1 MADGKDLVL
10 GIDVGGTKILAG
22 VVDEKWQIRGRG
34 KVKSPFRGGPAE
46 MTEALV
52 AAADAALAEAGAARK
67 DVSAIGLGV
76 PGPLDEGRTTL
87 LRAMN
92 LGVEKWEIPPAL
104 EPAFPGIPK
113 RLENDVRVAAL
124 GEARLGAAKGE
135 RLVVAIWVGT
145 GIGGAVVLDGKLWLG
160 RNRNAGEIG
169 QCFIDLKKAGDGTID
184 GTLEGI
190 GAKIGMTAFMRRR
203 IEKGER
209 TTVARSALDRDGRLK
224 GSDLRKALAAGDALV
239 ERAVA
244 RSARAVGVTIATLW
258 NVFSPDLFV
267 LGGGVAEDVGEGYL
281 EQVRVAASRH
291 AFFTDLAG
299 VRIVAS
305 VLGDDAGILGAAV
318 LAREG
323 EPPRRPGSV

>member
-1 MADGKDLVL
+1 MSDGKNLVL

-22 VVDEKWQIRGRG
+22 VVDETWQVRGRG
-34 KVKSPFRGGPAE
+34 KMKSPFRGGPAE

-52 AAADAALAEAGAARK
+52 AAADAALAEAGAERK
-67 DVSAIGLGV
+67 DVAAVGLGL
-76 PGPLDEGRTTL
+76 PGPLDEGRTAL

-92 LGVEKWEIPPAL
+92 LGVERWEVSSEL
-104 EPAFPGIPK
+104 EPAFPGVPK

-145 GIGGAVVLDGKLWLG
+145 GIGGAVLLDGRLWLG
-160 RNRNAGEIG
+160 RIRNAGEIG

-203 IEKGER
+203 MEKGER
-209 TTVARSALDRDGRLK
+209 TSVARSVFEKDGRLK

-244 RSARAVGVTIATLW
+244 RSARAVGITIATFW

-281 EQVRVAASRH
+281 EQVRVAANRH
-291 AFFTDLAG
+291 AFFTDLAD
-299 VRIVAS
+299 VRIVRS
-305 VLGDDAGILGAAV
+305 TLGDDAGILGAAV

-323 EPPRRPGSV
+323 HAR

>member
-1 MADGKDLVL
+1 MADGKNLVL

-22 VVDEKWQIRGRG
+22 VVDENWQIRGRG
-34 KVKSPFRGGPAE
+34 KVKSPFRSGPVE

-52 AAADAALAEAGAARK
+52 AAADGALAEAGAGRK
-67 DVSAIGLGV
+67 DVTAVGLGL
-76 PGPLDEGRTTL
+76 PGPLDEARTTL

-92 LGVEKWEIPPAL
+92 LGVESWEVPSAL
-104 EPAFPGIPK
+104 EPAFPGVPK
-113 RLENDVRVAAL
+113 RLENDVRAAAL

-145 GIGGAVVLDGKLWLG
+145 GIGGAVVLDGQLWLG

-169 QCFIDLKKAGDGTID
+169 QSFVDLKKAGDGTID

-209 TTVARSALDRDGRLK
+209 TSIARSVFEKDGRLK
-224 GSDLRKALAAGDALV
+224 GSDLRKALAAGDALA

-244 RSARAVGVTIATLW
+244 RSARAVGITIATLW

-267 LGGGVAEDVGEGYL
+267 LGGGVAEDVGEGYI

-291 AFFTDLAG
+291 AFFTDLAE
-299 VRIVAS
+299 VRIVRSA
-305 VLGDDAGILGAAV
+305 LGDDAGILGAAV

-323 EPPRRPGSV
+323 HGGRA

>member
-1 MADGKDLVL
+1 MADGKNLAL
-10 GIDVGGTKILAG
+10 GIDVGGTKVLAG
-22 VVDEKWQIRGRG
+22 VVDENWQIRGRG
-34 KVKSPFRGGPAE
+34 KVKSPFRSGPAE

-52 AAADAALAEAGAARK
+52 AAADAAIAEAGAERK
-67 DVSAIGLGV
+67 DVAAIGLGL
-76 PGPLDEGRTTL
+76 PGPLDAARTTL

-92 LGVEKWEIPPAL
+92 LGVEKWEVQSAL

-169 QCFIDLKKAGDGTID
+169 QSFVDLKKAGDGTID

-209 TTVARSALDRDGRLK
+209 TSVARSVFEKDGRLK

-244 RSARAVGVTIATLW
+244 RSARAVGITIATLW

-267 LGGGVAEDVGEGYL
+267 LGGGVAQDVGQGYV

-291 AFFTDLAG
+291 AFFTDLAD
-299 VRIVAS
+299 VRIVPSA
-305 VLGDDAGILGAAV
+305 LGDDAGILGAAV

-323 EPPRRPGSV
+323 HEPRG

>member
-1 MADGKDLVL
+1 MADGKNLVL
-10 GIDVGGTKILAG
+10 GIDVGGTKVLAG
-22 VVDEKWQIRGRG
+22 VVDESWQVRGRG
-34 KVKSPFRGGPAE
+34 KVRSPFRDGPAE

-52 AAADAALAEAGAARK
+52 AAADAALAQAGVDRR
-67 DVSAIGLGV
+67 DVSAVGLGL
-76 PGPLDEGRTTL
+76 PGPLDAARTTL

-92 LGVEKWEIPPAL
+92 LGVERWEVSSAL

-113 RLENDVRVAAL
+113 RLENDVRAAAL

-145 GIGGAVVLDGKLWLG
+145 GIGGAVVLDGRLWLG

-169 QCFIDLKKAGDGTID
+169 QSFVDLKKAGDGSID

-209 TTVARSALDRDGRLK
+209 TSISRSVFEKDGRLK
-224 GSDLRKALAAGDALV
+224 GSDLRKALAAGDALA

-244 RSARAVGVTIATLW
+244 RSARAVGITIATLW
-258 NVFSPDLFV
+258 NVFSPDVFV
-267 LGGGVAEDVGEGYL
+267 LGGGVAEDVGAGYV

-291 AFFTDLAG
+291 AFFTDLAD
-299 VRIVAS
+299 VRIVPSA
-305 VLGDDAGILGAAV
+305 LKDDAGILGAAV

-323 EPPRRPGSV
+323 HEPRG

>member
-22 VVDEKWQIRGRG
+22 VVDETWRIKGRG
-34 KVKSPFRGGPAE
+34 KVKSPFRGGPSE
-46 MTEALV
+46 MTAALV
-52 AAADAALAEAGAARK
+52 AAADAALAEAGAVRE
-67 DVSAIGLGV
+67 DVAALGLGL
-76 PGPLDEGRTTL
+76 PGPLDEERTTL

-92 LGVEKWEIPPAL
+92 LGVERWAVASAL
-104 EPAFPGIPK
+104 EPAFPGVPK
-113 RLENDVRVAAL
+113 HLENDVRVAAL

-145 GIGGAVVLDGKLWLG
+145 GIGGAVLLDGKLWLG

-169 QCFIDLKKAGDGTID
+169 QCFVDLKRAGSGTND
-184 GTLEGI
+184 GTLEGT
-190 GAKIGMTAFMRRR
+190 GAKVGMTTFMRRR
-203 IEKGER
+203 IEKGEKSQ
-209 TTVARSALDRDGRLK
+209 VARSVLEKDGRLK
-224 GSDLRKALAAGDALV
+224 GSDLRKALAAGDGLV

-244 RSARAVGVTIATLW
+244 RSARAVGVTVANLW

-267 LGGGVAEDVGEGYL
+267 LGGGVAEDVGDGYL

-299 VRIVAS
+299 IRIVRSA
-305 VLGDDAGILGAAV
+305 LGDDAGVLGAAV

-323 EPPRRPGSV
+323 HGGPAPV

>member
-1 MADGKDLVL
+1 MAEGQSLVL
-10 GIDVGGTKILAG
+10 GIDVGGTKVLAG
-22 VVDEKWQIRGRG
+22 VVDETSRILGRG

-46 MTEALV
+46 MTAALV
-52 AAADAALAEAGAARK
+52 AAADAALAEAGVARADVAAL
-67 DVSAIGLGV
+67 GLGL
-76 PGPLDEGRTTL
+76 PGPLDAERTTL

-92 LGVEKWEIPPAL
+92 LGVERWEVASAL
-104 EPAFPGIPK
+104 EPAFPGVPK

-145 GIGGAVVLDGKLWLG
+145 GIGGAVVLDGRLWLG

-169 QCFIDLKKAGDGTID
+169 QCFVDLKKAGNGTLD

-190 GAKIGMTAFMRRR
+190 GAKVGMTSFMRRR
-203 IEKGER
+203 VEKGER
-209 TTVARSALDRDGRLK
+209 SQVARSVLEKDGRLK
-224 GSDLRKALAAGDALV
+224 GSDLRKALAAGDGLV

-244 RSARAVGVTIATLW
+244 RSARAVGVTVANLW

-281 EQVRVAASRH
+281 EQVRVAASRY

-299 VRIVAS
+299 VRIVRSA
-305 VLGDDAGILGAAV
+305 LGDDAGILGAAV

-323 EPPRRPGSV
+323 SDGPGRV

>member
-1 MADGKDLVL
+1 MAEGRSLVL

-22 VVDEKWQIRGRG
+22 AVDGQGRILGRG
-34 KVKSPFRGGPAE
+34 KVRSPFRGGPPE
-46 MTEALV
+46 MTAAIV
-52 AAADAALAEAGAARK
+52 AAADAALREAGATRG
-67 DVSAIGLGV
+67 DVVAAGLGV
-76 PGPLDEGRTTL
+76 PGPLDAARTTL
-87 LRAMN
+87 LRAVN
-92 LGVEKWEIPPAL
+92 LGVERWDVPASL
-104 EPAFPGIPK
+104 EPAFPSIPK

-145 GIGGAVVLDGKLWLG
+145 GIGGAVLLDGRLWLG
-160 RNRNAGEIG
+160 RNGNAGEIG
-169 QCFIDLKKAGDGTID
+169 QSFVDLKKAGDGTAS

-190 GAKIGMTAFMRRR
+190 GAKVGMTAFMRRR

-209 TTVARSALDRDGRLK
+209 TSVARSILEKDGRLK

-267 LGGGVAEDVGEGYL
+267 LGGGVSEDVGEPYV
-281 EQVRVAASRH
+281 EQVRAAASRH

-299 VRIVAS
+299 VRIVRSA
-305 VLGDDAGILGAAV
+305 LGAAV

-323 EPPRRPGSV
+323 HGGAA

>member
-1 MADGKDLVL
+1 
-10 GIDVGGTKILAG
+10 
-22 VVDEKWQIRGRG
+22 
-34 KVKSPFRGGPAE
+34 
-46 MTEALV
+46 MTAALV
-52 AAADAALAEAGAARK
+52 AAADAALAEAGAGRG
-67 DVSAIGLGV
+67 DVSGVGLGL
-76 PGPLDEGRTTL
+76 PGPLDAGRTTL

-92 LGVEKWEIPPAL
+92 LGVEKWGVASAL
-104 EPAFPGIPK
+104 EPAFPGVPK

-169 QCFIDLKKAGDGTID
+169 QTYVELKRVGNGTLD

-190 GAKIGMTAFMRRR
+190 GAKVGMTTFMRRR
-203 IEKGER
+203 IEKGEKSQ
-209 TTVARSALDRDGRLK
+209 VARSVLEKDGRLK
-224 GSDLRKALAAGDALV
+224 GSDLRKALAAGDGLV

-244 RSARAVGVTIATLW
+244 RSARAVGVTVANLW

-281 EQVRVAASRH
+281 EQVRVAASRY

-299 VRIVAS
+299 IRIVRSA
-305 VLGDDAGILGAAV
+305 LGDDAGILGAAV

-323 EPPRRPGSV
+323 HDGPTPV

>member
-1 MADGKDLVL
+1 MSDGKNLVL

-22 VVDEKWQIRGRG
+22 VVDETWQVRGRG
-34 KVKSPFRGGPAE
+34 KMKSPFRGGPAE

-52 AAADAALAEAGAARK
+52 AAADAALAEAGAERK
-67 DVSAIGLGV
+67 DVAAVGLGL
-76 PGPLDEGRTTL
+76 PGPLDEGRTAL

-92 LGVEKWEIPPAL
+92 LGVERWEVSSEL
-104 EPAFPGIPK
+104 EPAFPGVPK

-145 GIGGAVVLDGKLWLG
+145 GIGGAVLLDGRLWLG

-203 IEKGER
+203 MEKGER
-209 TTVARSALDRDGRLK
+209 TSVARSVFEKDGRLK

-244 RSARAVGVTIATLW
+244 RSARAVGITIATFW

-281 EQVRVAASRH
+281 EQVRVAANRH
-291 AFFTDLAG
+291 AFFTDLAD
-299 VRIVAS
+299 VRIVRS
-305 VLGDDAGILGAAV
+305 TLGDDAGILGAAV

-323 EPPRRPGSV
+323 HAR

>member
-1 MADGKDLVL
+1 MAEAKKLVL
-10 GIDVGGTKILAG
+10 GIDVGGTKVLAG
-22 VVDEKWQIRGRG
+22 VVDEAWRVVGRG

-46 MTEALV
+46 MTDALV
-52 AAADAALAEAGAARK
+52 AAADAALAEAGAERAA
-67 DVSAIGLGV
+67 VAAIGLGV
-76 PGPLDEGRTTL
+76 PGPLDAERTTL

-92 LGVEKWEIPPAL
+92 LGVERWEVPSAL
-104 EPAFPGIPK
+104 EPAFPGVPM

-145 GIGGAVVLDGKLWLG
+145 GIGGAVLLDGSLWLG

-169 QCFIDLKKAGDGTID
+169 QSFVDLKKAGDGTID

-190 GAKIGMTAFMRRR
+190 GAKVGMTAFMRRR

-209 TTVARSALDRDGRLK
+209 TSVARSVLEKDGRLK

-244 RSARAVGVTIATLW
+244 RSARAVGITIATLW

-267 LGGGVAEDVGEGYL
+267 LGGGVSEDVGEGYV
-281 EQVRVAASRH
+281 EQVRAAAQRH
-291 AFFTDLAG
+291 AFFTDLAD
-299 VRIVAS
+299 VRIVRSA
-305 VLGDDAGILGAAV
+305 LGDDAGILGAAV

-323 EPPRRPGSV
+323 HGGRG

>member
-1 MADGKDLVL
+1 MADARNLAL

-22 VVDEKWQIRGRG
+22 VVDEKWRILGRG
-34 KVKSPFRGGPAE
+34 KVRSPFRGGPAE
-46 MTEALV
+46 MTAAIV
-52 AAADAALAEAGAARK
+52 GAADAALAEAGAGRA
-67 DVSAIGLGV
+67 DVAAAGLGV

-87 LRAMN
+87 LRAVN

-145 GIGGAVVLDGKLWLG
+145 GIGGAVLLDGKLWLG

-169 QCFIDLKKAGDGTID
+169 QSFIDLKKAGNGTAD

-190 GAKIGMTAFMRRR
+190 GAKVGMTAFIRRR

-209 TTVARSALDRDGRLK
+209 TTVSRSILEKDGRLR
-224 GSDLRKALAAGDALV
+224 GSDLRKALAAGDTLV

-244 RSARAVGVTIATLW
+244 RSARAVGMTVATLW

-267 LGGGVAEDVGEGYL
+267 LGGGVAEDVGEPYV
-281 EQVRVAASRH
+281 EQVRVAANQH
-291 AFFTDLAG
+291 AFFTDLAP
-299 VRIVAS
+299 VRIVRSA
-305 VLGDDAGILGAAV
+305 LGDDAGILGAAV

-323 EPPRRPGSV
+323 HGGRG

>member
-1 MADGKDLVL
+1 MAEGKKLVL
-10 GIDVGGTKILAG
+10 GIDVGGTKVLAG
-22 VVDEKWQIRGRG
+22 VVDEGWRVLGRG

-52 AAADAALAEAGAARK
+52 AAADAALAEAGAGREA
-67 DVSAIGLGV
+67 VAAIGLGV
-76 PGPLDEGRTTL
+76 PGPLDAERTTL

-92 LGVEKWEIPPAL
+92 LGVERWEIPSAL

-113 RLENDVRVAAL
+113 RLENDVRAAAL
-124 GEARLGAAKGE
+124 GEARLGAARGE
-135 RLVVAIWVGT
+135 RLVVAIWIGT
-145 GIGGAVVLDGKLWLG
+145 GIGGAVLLDGQLWLG

-169 QCFIDLKKAGDGTID
+169 QSYVDLRKAGDGTID

-190 GAKIGMTAFMRRR
+190 GAKVGMTAFMRRR

-209 TTVARSALDRDGRLK
+209 TSVARSVLEKDGRLK
-224 GSDLRKALAAGDALV
+224 GSELRKAIAAGDALV

-244 RSARAVGVTIATLW
+244 RSARAVGITIATLW

-267 LGGGVAEDVGEGYL
+267 LGGGVSEDVGDVYVD
-281 EQVRVAASRH
+281 QVRAAASRH
-291 AFFTDLAG
+291 AFFTDLAE
-299 VRIVAS
+299 VRIVRSA
-305 VLGDDAGILGAAV
+305 LGDDAGMLGAAV

-323 EPPRRPGSV
+323 HGGRP

>member
-1 MADGKDLVL
+1 MADAKNLVL
-10 GIDVGGTKILAG
+10 GIDVGGTKVLAG
-22 VVDEKWQIRGRG
+22 VVDERWKVLGRG

-46 MTEALV
+46 MTDALS
-52 AAADAALAEAGAARK
+52 AAADAALAEAGATRK
-67 DVSAIGLGV
+67 SVSAVGLGV
-76 PGPLDEGRTTL
+76 PGPLDAERTTL

-92 LGVEKWEIPPAL
+92 LGVEKWDVVSAL
-104 EPAFPGIPK
+104 EPVFPGVPK

-145 GIGGAVVLDGKLWLG
+145 GIGGAVLLDGKLWLG

-169 QCFIDLKKAGDGTID
+169 QSYIDFRRAGDGTID

-190 GAKIGMTAFMRRR
+190 GAKVGMTAFMRRR

-209 TTVARSALDRDGRLK
+209 TSVARSVLDKDGRLK
-224 GSDLRKALAAGDALV
+224 GSDLRKAMTSGDALV
-239 ERAVA
+239 ERAVT
-244 RSARAVGVTIATLW
+244 RSARAVGLMVSTLW

-267 LGGGVAEDVGEGYL
+267 VGGGVSEDVGDAYV
-281 EQVRVAASRH
+281 EQVRAAANKL
-291 AFFTDLAG
+291 AFFTDLAE
-299 VRIVAS
+299 VRIVRSA
-305 VLGDDAGILGAAV
+305 LGDDAGILGAAV

-323 EPPRRPGSV
+323 QGARTV

>member
-1 MADGKDLVL
+1 MADAKNLVL
-10 GIDVGGTKILAG
+10 GIDVGGTKVLAG
-22 VVDEKWQIRGRG
+22 VVDARWKVLGRG

-46 MTEALV
+46 MTDALV
-52 AAADAALAEAGAARK
+52 AAADAALAEAGAERS
-67 DVSAIGLGV
+67 DVAGIGLGV
-76 PGPLDEGRTTL
+76 PGPLDAERTTL

-92 LGVEKWEIPPAL
+92 LGVEQWEVPSAL

-113 RLENDVRVAAL
+113 RLENDVRAAAL

-145 GIGGAVVLDGKLWLG
+145 GIGGAVVLDGRLWLG

-169 QCFIDLKKAGDGTID
+169 QSFVDLKRAGNGTID

-190 GAKIGMTAFMRRR
+190 GAKVGMTAFMRRR

-209 TTVARSALDRDGRLK
+209 TSVARSVLEKDGRLK
-224 GSDLRKALAAGDALV
+224 GSDLRKALASGDALV

-267 LGGGVAEDVGEGYL
+267 LGGGVSEDVGESYA
-281 EQVRVAASRH
+281 EQVRAAASAY
-291 AFFTDLAG
+291 AFFTDLAD
-299 VRIVAS
+299 VRIVRSA
-305 VLGDDAGILGAAV
+305 LGDDAGILGAAV

-323 EPPRRPGSV
+323 HDGQR

>member
-22 VVDEKWQIRGRG
+22 AVDGGGRILGRG

-52 AAADAALAEAGAARK
+52 AAADAALEGAGAGRR
-67 DVSAIGLGV
+67 DVAGIGIGL
-76 PGPLDEGRTTL
+76 PGPLDAERTTL
-87 LRAMN
+87 LRAVN
-92 LGVEKWEIPPAL
+92 LGVEKWEVLPAL
-104 EPAFPGIPK
+104 GPAFPSVPL

-135 RLVVAIWVGT
+135 RLVVALWIGT
-145 GIGGAVVLDGKLWLG
+145 GIGGAVVLDGRLWLG

-169 QCFIDLKKAGDGTID
+169 QCFVDIRKAGDGTID

-190 GAKIGMTAFMRRR
+190 GAKVGITAFMRRR

-209 TTVARSALDRDGRLK
+209 TSIPRSAFEKDGRLK
-224 GSDLRKALAAGDALV
+224 GSDLRKALAAGDALA
-239 ERAVA
+239 ERALA
-244 RSARAVGVTIATLW
+244 RSARAVGVTIANFW

-267 LGGGVAEDVGEGYL
+267 LGGGVCEDAGEGYV
-281 EQVRVAASRH
+281 EQVRVATNQH
-291 AFFTDLAG
+291 AFFTDLAAP
-299 VRIVAS
+299 RIVRSA
-305 VLGDDAGILGAAV
+305 LGDDAGILGAAL

-323 EPPRRPGSV
+323 HGGAA

>member
-1 MADGKDLVL
+1 MADAKGLVL
-10 GIDVGGTKILAG
+10 GIDVGGTKVLAG
-22 VVDEKWQIRGRG
+22 VVDRSWGVLGRG
-34 KVKSPFRGGPAE
+34 KVKSPFRGGPPE

-52 AAADAALAEAGAARK
+52 AAADAALSAAGARRE
-67 DVSAIGLGV
+67 DVAAIGLGV
-76 PGPLDEGRTTL
+76 PGPLDEERTTL
-87 LRAMN
+87 LRAAN
-92 LGVEKWEIPPAL
+92 LGVAKWNVAAAL

-124 GEARLGAAKGE
+124 GEAHLGAAKGE

-169 QCFIDLKKAGDGTID
+169 QSFIHIKRAGDGTID

-190 GAKIGMTAFMRRR
+190 GAKVGMAAYIRRR
-203 IEKGER
+203 VAKGER
-209 TTVARSALDRDGRLK
+209 TALPRTALERDGRLK
-224 GSDLRKALAAGDALV
+224 GSDLRKALAAGDSLV

-244 RSARAVGVTIATLW
+244 RSARAVGLTASILW

-267 LGGGVAEDVGEGYL
+267 LGGGVAEDVGAGYL
-281 EQVRVAASRH
+281 EQVRAEANRH
-291 AFFTDLAG
+291 AFFTDLAD
-299 VRIVAS
+299 VRIVPSA
-305 VLGDDAGILGAAV
+305 LGDDAGLLGAAV

-323 EPPRRPGSV
+323 SGAA

>member
-1 MADGKDLVL
+1 MADGKNLVL

-22 VVDEKWQIRGRG
+22 AVDETWQVRGRG
-34 KVKSPFRGGPAE
+34 KMKSPFRGGPAE

-52 AAADAALAEAGAARK
+52 AAADAALAEAGATRRDIAA
-67 DVSAIGLGV
+67 VGLGL
-76 PGPLDEGRTTL
+76 PGPLDEGRTAL

-92 LGVEKWEIPPAL
+92 LGVERWEVSSAL
-104 EPAFPGIPK
+104 EPAFPGVPK
-113 RLENDVRVAAL
+113 RLENDVRAAAL
-124 GEARLGAAKGE
+124 GEARFGAAKGE

-145 GIGGAVVLDGKLWLG
+145 GIGGAVLLDGRLWLG

-169 QCFIDLKKAGDGTID
+169 QCFVDLKKAGDGTID

-209 TTVARSALDRDGRLK
+209 TSMARSVFEKDGRLK

-244 RSARAVGVTIATLW
+244 RSARAVGITIATLW

-291 AFFTDLAG
+291 AFFTDLAD
-299 VRIVAS
+299 VRIVRSA
-305 VLGDDAGILGAAV
+305 LGDDAGILGAAV

-323 EPPRRPGSV
+323 HASRG

>member
-1 MADGKDLVL
+1 MADGRDLVL
-10 GIDVGGTKILAG
+10 GIDVGGTKVLAG
-22 VVDEKWQIRGRG
+22 VVDAAGRIRGRG

-46 MTEALV
+46 MTDALV
-52 AAADAALAEAGAARK
+52 AAADAALAEAGVGRSDVAA
-67 DVSAIGLGV
+67 VGLGV
-76 PGPLDEGRTTL
+76 PGPLDAERTTL

-92 LGVEKWEIPPAL
+92 LGVERWEVPSAL
-104 EPAFPGIPK
+104 EPAFPGVPK

-124 GEARLGAAKGE
+124 GEARFGAAKGE

-145 GIGGAVVLDGKLWLG
+145 GIGGAVLLDGRLWLG

-169 QCFIDLKKAGDGTID
+169 QSYVDLKKAGDGTID

-190 GAKIGMTAFMRRR
+190 GAKVGMTAFMRRR

-209 TTVARSALDRDGRLK
+209 TSVARSVLEKDGRLK

-244 RSARAVGVTIATLW
+244 RSARAVGITIATLW

-267 LGGGVAEDVGEGYL
+267 LGGGVSEDVGEGYA
-281 EQVRVAASRH
+281 EMVRAAASRH
-291 AFFTDLAG
+291 AFFTDLAD
-299 VRIVAS
+299 VRIVRSA
-305 VLGDDAGILGAAV
+305 LGDDAGIVGAAV

-323 EPPRRPGSV
+323 HGAG

>member
-10 GIDVGGTKILAG
+10 GIDVGGTKTLAG
-22 VVDEKWQIRGRG
+22 VVDAEGRIRGRG
-34 KVKSPFRGGPAE
+34 KVKSPFRSGPAE

-52 AAADAALAEAGAARK
+52 AAADAALAEAGLGRK
-67 DVSAIGLGV
+67 DVKAVGLGV
-76 PGPLDEGRTTL
+76 PGPLDAERTTL

-92 LGVEKWEIPPAL
+92 LGVERWEIASAL

-113 RLENDVRVAAL
+113 RAENDVRVAAL
-124 GEARLGAAKGE
+124 GEARFGAAKGE

-145 GIGGAVVLDGKLWLG
+145 GIGGAVLLDGRLWLG

-169 QCFIDLKKAGDGTID
+169 QSFVDLKKAGNGTID

-190 GAKIGMTAFMRRR
+190 GAKVGMTAFMRRR

-209 TTVARSALDRDGRLK
+209 TSVARSVLEKDGRLK

-267 LGGGVAEDVGEGYL
+267 LGGGVSEDVGEAYL
-281 EQVRVAASRH
+281 EQVRAAASRH
-291 AFFTDLAG
+291 AFFTDLAD
-299 VRIVAS
+299 VRVVRSA
-305 VLGDDAGILGAAV
+305 LGDDAGVVGAAV

-323 EPPRRPGSV
+323 HAGPA

>member
-1 MADGKDLVL
+1 MADGKNLAL
-10 GIDVGGTKILAG
+10 GIDVGGTKVLAG
-22 VVDEKWQIRGRG
+22 VVDENWQIRGRG

-52 AAADAALAEAGAARK
+52 AAADAALAEAGAERK
-67 DVSAIGLGV
+67 DVTAIGLGL
-76 PGPLDEGRTTL
+76 PGPLDAARTTL

-92 LGVEKWEIPPAL
+92 LGVESWEVPAAL

-124 GEARLGAAKGE
+124 GEVRLGAAKGE

-169 QCFIDLKKAGDGTID
+169 QSFVDLKKAGDGTID

-209 TTVARSALDRDGRLK
+209 TSVARSVFEKDGRLK
-224 GSDLRKALAAGDALV
+224 GSDLRKALAADDGLV

-244 RSARAVGVTIATLW
+244 RSARAVGITIATLW

-267 LGGGVAEDVGEGYL
+267 LGGGVAEDVGEWYV

-291 AFFTDLAG
+291 AFFTDLAD
-299 VRIVAS
+299 VRIVPSARC
-305 VLGDDAGILGAAV
+305 DDAGILGAAV

-323 EPPRRPGSV
+323 HEPQR

>member
-1 MADGKDLVL
+1 MPDAKNLVL
-10 GIDVGGTKILAG
+10 GIDVGGTKVLAG
-22 VVDEKWQIRGRG
+22 VVDARWTILGRG

-46 MTEALV
+46 MTDALV
-52 AAADAALAEAGAARK
+52 AAADAALAEAGAERS
-67 DVSAIGLGV
+67 DVAGIGLGV
-76 PGPLDEGRTTL
+76 PGPLDAERTTL

-92 LGVEKWEIPPAL
+92 LGVERWEVPSAL

-113 RLENDVRVAAL
+113 RLENDVRAAAL

-145 GIGGAVVLDGKLWLG
+145 GIGGAVVLDGRLWLG

-169 QCFIDLKKAGDGTID
+169 QSFVDLKRAGNGTID

-190 GAKIGMTAFMRRR
+190 GAKVGMTAFMRRR

-209 TTVARSALDRDGRLK
+209 TSVARSVLEKDGRLK
-224 GSDLRKALAAGDALV
+224 GSDLRKALASGDALV

-267 LGGGVAEDVGEGYL
+267 LGGGVSEDVGESYV
-281 EQVRVAASRH
+281 EQVRAAASAH
-291 AFFTDLAG
+291 AFFTDLAD
-299 VRIVAS
+299 VRIVRSA
-305 VLGDDAGILGAAV
+305 LGDDAGILGAAV

-323 EPPRRPGSV
+323 HGGQR

>member
-1 MADGKDLVL
+1 MADARQRTL

-22 VVDEKWQIRGRG
+22 VVDGEGRILGRG
-34 KVKSPFRGGPAE
+34 KVRSPFRGGPAE
-46 MTEALV
+46 MTGALV
-52 AAADAALAEAGAARK
+52 AAADAALAQAGAGRG
-67 DVSAIGLGV
+67 DLSGVGLGL
-76 PGPLDEGRTTL
+76 PGPLDAERTTL

-92 LGVEKWEIPPAL
+92 LGVERWEVSSAL
-104 EPAFPGIPK
+104 EPVFPGVPV

-169 QCFIDLKKAGDGTID
+169 QSFVDLKKAGDGTID

-209 TTVARSALDRDGRLK
+209 TSLSRTVFEKDGRLK

-267 LGGGVAEDVGEGYL
+267 LGGGVSEDVGEGYV

-291 AFFTDLAG
+291 AFFTDLADVKI
-299 VRIVAS
+299 VRSA
-305 VLGDDAGILGAAV
+305 LGDDAGILGAAV

-323 EPPRRPGSV
+323 HDGRG

>member
-1 MADGKDLVL
+1 MADGRDLVL
-10 GIDVGGTKILAG
+10 GIDVGGTKVLAG
-22 VVDEKWQIRGRG
+22 VVDAAGRIRGRG

-46 MTEALV
+46 MTDALV
-52 AAADAALAEAGAARK
+52 AAADAALAEAGLARSDVAA
-67 DVSAIGLGV
+67 VGLGV
-76 PGPLDEGRTTL
+76 PGPLDAERTTL

-92 LGVEKWEIPPAL
+92 LGVESWEVASAL
-104 EPAFPGIPK
+104 EPAFPGVPK

-124 GEARLGAAKGE
+124 GEARFGAAKGE

-145 GIGGAVVLDGKLWLG
+145 GIGGAVLLDGRLWLG

-169 QCFIDLKKAGDGTID
+169 QSYVDLKKAGDGTID

-190 GAKIGMTAFMRRR
+190 GAKVGMTAFMRRR

-209 TTVARSALDRDGRLK
+209 TSVARSVLEKDGRLK

-244 RSARAVGVTIATLW
+244 RSARAVGITIATLW

-267 LGGGVAEDVGEGYL
+267 LGGGVSEDVGEGYA
-281 EQVRVAASRH
+281 EMVRAAASRH
-291 AFFTDLAG
+291 AFFTDLAD
-299 VRIVAS
+299 VRIVRSA
-305 VLGDDAGILGAAV
+305 LGDDAGIVGAAV

-323 EPPRRPGSV
+323 HGAG

>member
-1 MADGKDLVL
+1 MADSRNLAL

-22 VVDEKWQIRGRG
+22 VVDESWRIRGRG
-34 KVKSPFRGGPAE
+34 KVRSPFRDGPAE
-46 MTEALV
+46 MAAAIV
-52 AAADAALAEAGAARK
+52 AAADAALAEAGAARA
-67 DVSAIGLGV
+67 DVGAMGLGV
-76 PGPLDEGRTTL
+76 PGPLDEARTTL
-87 LRAMN
+87 LRAVN

-104 EPAFPGIPK
+104 EPAFPGVPK

-145 GIGGAVVLDGKLWLG
+145 GIGGAVLLDGRLWLG

-169 QCFIDLKKAGDGTID
+169 QSFIDLKKAGNGTLD

-190 GAKIGMTAFMRRR
+190 GAKVGMTAFMRRR

-209 TTVARSALDRDGRLK
+209 TMVSRALLEKEGRLK

-244 RSARAVGVTIATLW
+244 RSARAVGMTVATLW

-267 LGGGVAEDVGEGYL
+267 LGGGVAEDVGEPYV
-281 EQVRVAASRH
+281 EQVRVAANRH
-291 AFFTDLAG
+291 AFFTELAPL
-299 VRIVAS
+299 RIVRSA
-305 VLGDDAGILGAAV
+305 LGDDAGLLGAAV

-323 EPPRRPGSV
+323 HDGRG

>member
-1 MADGKDLVL
+1 MADGKNLVL

-22 VVDEKWQIRGRG
+22 VVDEKWQVRGRG
-34 KVKSPFRGGPAE
+34 KMKSPFRGGPAE

-52 AAADAALAEAGAARK
+52 AAADAALAEAGVERK
-67 DVSAIGLGV
+67 NIAAIGLGL
-76 PGPLDEGRTTL
+76 PGPLDEGRTAL

-92 LGVEKWEIPPAL
+92 LGVERWEVSADL
-104 EPAFPGIPK
+104 EPTFPGVPK
-113 RLENDVRVAAL
+113 WLENDVRVAAL

-145 GIGGAVVLDGKLWLG
+145 GIGGAVLLDGKLWLG

-169 QCFIDLKKAGDGTID
+169 QCFVDLKRAGDGTID

-209 TTVARSALDRDGRLK
+209 TAVARSVFEKDGRLK

-244 RSARAVGVTIATLW
+244 RSARAVGIMIATLW

-267 LGGGVAEDVGEGYL
+267 LGGGVAEDIGQGYL

-291 AFFTDLAG
+291 AFFTDLAD
-299 VRIVAS
+299 VRIVSSA
-305 VLGDDAGILGAAV
+305 LGDDAGILGAAV

-323 EPPRRPGSV
+323 HER

>member
-1 MADGKDLVL
+1 MADGKNLVL

-22 VVDEKWQIRGRG
+22 VVDEMWQIRGRG
-34 KVKSPFRGGPAE
+34 KMKSPFRGGPAE

-52 AAADAALAEAGAARK
+52 AAADAALAEAGAERK
-67 DVSAIGLGV
+67 DVAAVGLGL
-76 PGPLDEGRTTL
+76 PGPLDEGRTAL

-92 LGVEKWEIPPAL
+92 LGVERWEVSSEL
-104 EPAFPGIPK
+104 EPAFPGVPK

-145 GIGGAVVLDGKLWLG
+145 GIGGAVLLDGKLWLG

-169 QCFIDLKKAGDGTID
+169 QCFVDLKKAGDGTID

-209 TTVARSALDRDGRLK
+209 TSMARSVFEGDG
-224 GSDLRKALAAGDALV
+224 GSGLDLRKALAAGDALV

-291 AFFTDLAG
+291 AFFTDLAE
-299 VRIVAS
+299 VRIVRSA
-305 VLGDDAGILGAAV
+305 LGDDAGILGAAV

-323 EPPRRPGSV
+323 HEGRG

>member
-1 MADGKDLVL
+1 MADGKKLVL

-22 VVDEKWQIRGRG
+22 VVDESWQVRGRG

-52 AAADAALAEAGAARK
+52 AAADAALAEAGAGRG
-67 DVSAIGLGV
+67 DIGSIGLGL
-76 PGPLDEGRTTL
+76 PGPLDAERTTL

-92 LGVEKWEIPPAL
+92 LGVEKWEVPPAL

-145 GIGGAVVLDGKLWLG
+145 GIGGAVLLDGKLWLG

-169 QCFIDLKKAGDGTID
+169 QCFVDLKRAGDGTID

-190 GAKIGMTAFMRRR
+190 GAKVGMMAFMRRR
-203 IEKGER
+203 LEKGER
-209 TTVARSALDRDGRLK
+209 TSVARSVLEKDGRLK

-244 RSARAVGVTIATLW
+244 RSARAVGITIATFW

-267 LGGGVAEDVGEGYL
+267 LGGGVAEDVGAGYL
-281 EQVRVAASRH
+281 EQVRVSASRH
-291 AFFTDLAG
+291 AFFTDLAD
-299 VRIVAS
+299 VRIVRSA
-305 VLGDDAGILGAAV
+305 LGDDAGILGAAV

-323 EPPRRPGSV
+323 NEPRG

>member
-1 MADGKDLVL
+1 MADGRDLVL
-10 GIDVGGTKILAG
+10 GIDVGGTKVLAG
-22 VVDEKWQIRGRG
+22 VVDAAGRIRGRG

-46 MTEALV
+46 MTDALV
-52 AAADAALAEAGAARK
+52 AAADAALAEAGLARPDVAA
-67 DVSAIGLGV
+67 VGLGV
-76 PGPLDEGRTTL
+76 PGPLDAGRTTL

-92 LGVEKWEIPPAL
+92 LGVESWEVASAL
-104 EPAFPGIPK
+104 EPAFPGVPK

-124 GEARLGAAKGE
+124 GEARFGAAKGE

-145 GIGGAVVLDGKLWLG
+145 GIGGAVLLDGRLWLG

-169 QCFIDLKKAGDGTID
+169 QSYVDLKKAGDGTID

-190 GAKIGMTAFMRRR
+190 GAKVGMTAFMRRR

-209 TTVARSALDRDGRLK
+209 TSVARSVLEKDGRLK

-244 RSARAVGVTIATLW
+244 RSARAVGITIATLW

-267 LGGGVAEDVGEGYL
+267 LGGGVSEDVGEGYA
-281 EQVRVAASRH
+281 EMVRAAASRH
-291 AFFTDLAG
+291 AFFTDLAD
-299 VRIVAS
+299 VRIVRSA
-305 VLGDDAGILGAAV
+305 LGDDAGIVGAAV

-323 EPPRRPGSV
+323 HGAG

>member
-1 MADGKDLVL
+1 MAEAKNLAL
-10 GIDVGGTKILAG
+10 GIDVGGTKVLAG
-22 VVDEKWQIRGRG
+22 VVDESWAVLGRG
-34 KVKSPFRGGPAE
+34 KVKSPFRGGPEE
-46 MTEALV
+46 MTASLV
-52 AAADAALAEAGAARK
+52 AAADAALAQAGAGRA
-67 DVSAIGLGV
+67 DVSALGLGL
-76 PGPLDEGRTTL
+76 PGPLDAGRTTL

-92 LGVEKWEIPPAL
+92 LGVASWDVRAAL
-104 EPAFPGIPK
+104 EPAFPGIPV

-145 GIGGAVVLDGKLWLG
+145 GIGGAVLLDGKLWLG

-169 QCFIDLKKAGDGTID
+169 QSFVDLKRAGDGTTD

-190 GAKIGMTAFMRRR
+190 GAKVGMTAFMRRR
-203 IEKGER
+203 IEKGEP
-209 TTVARSALDRDGRLK
+209 TSVARPVLERDGRLK

-244 RSARAVGVTIATLW
+244 RSARAVGVTISTLW

-267 LGGGVAEDVGEGYL
+267 LGGGVTEDAGPGYL

-291 AFFTDLAG
+291 AFFTDLAD
-299 VRIVAS
+299 VRIVKSA
-305 VLGDDAGILGAAV
+305 LGDDAGILGAAV

-323 EPPRRPGSV
+323 PEGRG